1 METCFQ
7 TLLWILFTKESN
19 LHSRTPSLRVI
30 LLLDSSLNV
39 AMLKETYKTRIKH
52 LNFTHSHREAFLM
65 HSHGDTQGFNAK
77 KKRANPSTHHTI
89 WRTFTTLTHTRTHT
103 HSHTWITTDEQGWLR
118 NNLEILFFFVLLES
132 VTPILAMTYILE
144 SFRIYLMVFQVL
156 GIYSLNQCNF
166 KIITE
171 N

>member
-118 NNLEILFFFVLLES
+118 NNLEILFFFCLVGKCNSNSSYDIYFGKLQNLPYGFS
-132 VTPILAMTYILE
+132 
-144 SFRIYLMVFQVL
+144 SFRNLFIESM
-156 GIYSLNQCNF
+156 
-166 KIITE
+166 
-171 N
+171 

>member
-19 LHSRTPSLRVI
+19 LHSRTPSLKVI

-65 HSHGDTQGFNAK
+65 HSHRDTQGFNAK

-89 WRTFTTLTHTRTHT
+89 WRTCTTLYTHMHMHACAHT
-103 HSHTWITTDEQGWLR
+103 HTWITTYEQGWLR
-118 NNLEILFFFVLLES
+118 NNLEILFFNLVGKCNSNSSYDIYFGKLGNLTYGFSNFRNLFIES
-132 VTPILAMTYILE
+132 M
-144 SFRIYLMVFQVL
+144 
-156 GIYSLNQCNF
+156 
-166 KIITE
+166 
-171 N
+171 